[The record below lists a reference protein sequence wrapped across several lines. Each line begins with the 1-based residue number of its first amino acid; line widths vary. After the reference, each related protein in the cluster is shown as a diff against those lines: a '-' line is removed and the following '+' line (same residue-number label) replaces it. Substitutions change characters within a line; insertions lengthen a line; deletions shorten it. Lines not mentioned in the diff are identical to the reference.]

1 MTLKRVVL
9 LAIALG
15 LVCAAALVLYRIA
28 QTITLAQLDA
38 AMRGTSIGSIAAC
51 LLSTAVSFAALG
63 YYDRFGTRVVVPG
76 RVPRGLAFRVGA
88 IAHAVSNTLGFH
100 VITGGALRYRL
111 YGEVGLTT
119 VDIARV
125 TAIVGLCV
133 GLGTVAMLAL
143 ALMFTPATFAWGRT
157 AGVACLA
164 ALTLVFAF
172 FPALTRT
179 LRLRRVDL
187 PPLSRGALATPLCIG
202 LSEAAAAIAGFY
214 VLLPGDI
221 AHGFAGVAAL
231 YLAAALLGVL
241 SHAPGGV
248 GVFEATM
255 LAAFPPAR
263 HAEVLGALLLYRLLY
278 NLLPFGIAVIALGLT
293 PALRWRGRARSIG
306 RRV

>member
-9 LAIALG
+9 IAIALG
-15 LVCAAALVLYRIA
+15 LVCAASLVLYRTA
-28 QTITLAQLDA
+28 QTITLAQLHA
-38 AMRGTSIGSIAAC
+38 AVRGTSIGSIAAC
-51 LLSTAVSFAALG
+51 LLLTAVSFAALG
-63 YYDRFGTRVVVPG
+63 YYDRFATHVVVPG
-76 RVPRGLAFRVGA
+76 RVSRGLAFRVGA

-100 VITGGALRYRL
+100 VVTGGALRYRL
-111 YGEVGLTT
+111 YGEVGLKA

-125 TAIVGLCV
+125 TAVVGVCV

-143 ALMFTPATFAWGRT
+143 ALMFTPTTFAWGR
-157 AGVACLA
+157 AVGAACLV
-164 ALTLVFAF
+164 ALLLVFAC
-172 FPALTRT
+172 FPALIRT

-187 PPLSRGALATPLCIG
+187 PALSRGALAEPFCIG
-202 LSEAAAAIAGFY
+202 LIEAAAAIAGFY

-221 AHGFAGVAAL
+221 GHGFASVAAL

-255 LAAFPPAR
+255 LSAFPPTR

-278 NLLPFGIAVIALGLT
+278 NLLPFGIAVIALGWS
-293 PALRWRGRARSIG
+293 PALSWRRRARSIG